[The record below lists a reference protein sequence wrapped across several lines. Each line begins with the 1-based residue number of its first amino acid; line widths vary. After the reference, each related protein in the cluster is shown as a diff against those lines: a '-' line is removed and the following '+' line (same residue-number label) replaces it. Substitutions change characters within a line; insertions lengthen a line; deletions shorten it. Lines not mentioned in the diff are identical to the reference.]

1 MRLLLALLLLAPSL
15 VWGQAPLVV
24 ACDGPWGGAE
34 GCGGC
39 NGLRLTTPQVS
50 TWVQNNVPRSGS
62 SAWWDQWGTLPDTGV
77 IRVVDGAT
85 AGPIASCPANSRTM
99 TKAAYLA
106 GGTPTPEPPPTPVW
120 TGDMVLAWSAP
131 SVNTNGTPIV
141 PPLSYRVTINGVAV
155 STVSTLSYTASG
167 LPAGQHCATVATIS
181 AGGTGPESLAACT
194 TLAPPATNVCTTPQP
209 AAETQTVACPAGT
222 TGSWTQTRTYSAAA
236 FPACWTASAWTPTSA
251 PAGSCVAIPPPPVA
265 VVAPVVA
272 GQNMAPVF
280 GITGT
285 NTRGT
290 TVLGFVPVGRAC
302 TGPVVYTYRGQ
313 GYRRFTSADALWWQ
327 STPTTAA
334 AVACQ

>member
-1 MRLLLALLLLAPSL
+1 VLMRLLLALLLLAPGMA
-15 VWGQAPLVV
+15 WGQANWTKCADEGQFCAFSGVKEVRYGFEPLALWTPVQQFT
-24 ACDGPWGGAE
+24 GGV
-34 GCGGC
+34 GCSNTVFVDPARGYGKQC
-39 NGLRLTTPQVS
+39 QVRD
-50 TWVQNNVPRSGS
+50 V
-62 SAWWDQWGTLPDTGV
+62 
-77 IRVVDGAT
+77 GA
-85 AGPIASCPANSRTM
+85 APPP
-99 TKAAYLA
+99 L
-106 GGTPTPEPPPTPVW
+106 PEPPPPPAW
-120 TGDMVLAWSAP
+120 TGELDLSWTAP
-131 SVNTNGTPIV
+131 TRNTDGTPIV

-155 STVSTLSYTASG
+155 TTVSTLTYTASG

-181 AGGTGPESLAACT
+181 AGGTSAESLPACA
-194 TLAPPATNVCTTPQP
+194 TLAPPATNVCTAPQP

-236 FPACWTASAWTPTSA
+236 FPTCWTAGAWTPTSA
-251 PAGSCVAIPPPPVA
+251 PAGACVAIPPPPVA

-313 GYRRFTSADALWWQ
+313 GYRRFTSADALWWG